1 MINIDDVTQITT
13 RATNRQVWFCHI
25 SFQEFSD
32 CMFFVCLFVFFTN
45 LLQPSTFYLSPILHK
60 MSKRDVTLLDR
71 SEKSVRVT
79 LWGDYVSK
87 SLSNQSLLMAL
98 AVLYVPDL

>member
-1 MINIDDVTQITT
+1 MMLHRLLQEQPTD
-13 RATNRQVWFCHI
+13 RSGFATFPFK
-25 SFQEFSD
+25 SFLIACFL
-32 CMFFVCLFVFFTN
+32 FVCLFVFFTN

-79 LWGDYVSK
+79 LWGDYVST